1 MHWNRRQASVA
12 RGGSGRKRFAGAAF
26 LHGIQGGIS
35 LMKLAKPIFLK
46 GLYLEK
52 NIQAGFRK
60 VVRRPEASDGA
71 CLLKITARTFYRL
84 YVDGRLMGHGPARAA
99 HGHARVDVLD
109 ITAVMTEGRE
119 HTLAVELAGYNDP
132 NVYVTGES
140 SFLMA
145 ELTVGDTVLA
155 YTDHSWQGFR
165 LYQRRQLTEAFSHAR
180 CLGET
185 YDMDRS
191 FIDWRTNVGEE
202 PVGQTE
208 VEELDER
215 PVLLPRVVPLPDMRV
230 TRNARLISVHDT
242 EVDPDLAI
250 APHPHFREET
260 NYFHTFPPIVDRPS
274 VACSRELPLP
284 FTGIIQRMDR
294 DNHCTIQPAPGRAA
308 ALAYDFGEMN
318 SGFIGIE
325 YTCLEAGTLDLVF
338 TDLLEDRG
346 TFNPRR
352 SGSNCVIR
360 LNSQPGRF
368 TFVVFEPHAFRYV
381 KLIVRGQAFTIHDL
395 FTVLYQ
401 FQPPLHKAFLCN
413 DGELN
418 RIYDAA
424 EQTLIMNT
432 LDVFMDCPGRERAGW
447 LCDSYWSGRAA
458 LLMLGDTSVERA
470 MLDNFLRSDQ
480 APLDEGFFPVC
491 YPSGFANQGCFIPN
505 WPLFL
510 ILELDEYVSRSGDT
524 SMLADYRQTVAD
536 LIGQFALYENLAGL
550 LENLPGYVFVEWS
563 SANLPEYKSPI
574 SVGTNALYA
583 YVLQRA
589 GEIYRNTEWAD
600 KADRL
605 QRLLLG
611 SSFTGSWYA
620 DSLAHDSER
629 GLTPGS
635 LCSEAVQ
642 YYVLRFAVSDRSDRA
657 EMVSRLIEAHGPSA
671 PQLAS
676 DVALARANVFIGYF
690 LRFDLLAGWGEHRR
704 LLQEMKALFSY
715 MIDNGPGTLWEHTVS
730 SDSVCHGFA
739 SHAGVW
745 LVRDILGLHAPDE
758 LNRTVRL
765 APHPCGLKWCKGTL
779 ICQGGTISVE
789 WHQTESRFELIA
801 HVPERYNVLLEVP
814 PPFVHGARVE
824 QSSSLKGQIHL
835 IINK

>member
-1 MHWNRRQASVA
+1 
-12 RGGSGRKRFAGAAF
+12 
-26 LHGIQGGIS
+26 
-35 LMKLAKPIFLK
+35 MKLAKPIFLK

-60 VVRRPEASDGA
+60 AVRLPENSDGA
-71 CLLKITARTFYRL
+71 CLLEITARTFYRL
-84 YVDGRLMGHGPARAA
+84 YVDGQLIGHGPARAA

-109 ITAVMTEGRE
+109 ITAVMTKGRE
-119 HTLAVELAGYNDP
+119 HMLAVELAGYNDP

-185 YDMDRS
+185 YDLDRS
-191 FIDWRTNVGEE
+191 FIDWRTNAA
-202 PVGQTE
+202 
-208 VEELDER
+208 EELAGRTGLEELAER
-215 PVLLPRVVPLPDMRV
+215 PVLLPRVVPLPDLRV
-230 TRNARLISVHDT
+230 ARNARLIAVHDT
-242 EVDPDLAI
+242 EVDPNLAV
-250 APHPHFREET
+250 AAHPHFREEADH
-260 NYFHTFPPIVDRPS
+260 FHAFPPVVDRPS
-274 VACSRELPLP
+274 VACSQEIPLP
-284 FTGIIQRMDR
+284 FTGIQRLDQ
-294 DNHCTIQPAPGRAA
+294 DHHFTIQPAPGRAA

-325 YTCLEAGTLDLVF
+325 FTCLEAGTLDLVF

-352 SGSNCVIR
+352 SGSNSVIR
-360 LNSQPGRF
+360 LNSRPGRY
-368 TFVVFEPHAFRYV
+368 TFVSFEPHAFRYV
-381 KLIVRGQAFTIHDL
+381 KLIVRGQTFTVHDL

-401 FQPPLHKAFLCN
+401 FQPPLQKAFLCN

-418 RIYDAA
+418 RIYEAA
-424 EQTLIMNT
+424 EKTLVMNA

-458 LLMLGDTSVERA
+458 RLMLGDTSVERA

-480 APLDEGFFPVC
+480 APLAEGFFPVC

-510 ILELDEYVSRSGDT
+510 MLELDEYVCRSGDT
-524 SMLADYRQTVAD
+524 QMLADYRQTVEN
-536 LIGQFALYENLAGL
+536 LIGQFTRYENAKGL

-563 SANLPEYKSPI
+563 SANLEAYKSPI

-583 YVLQRA
+583 HVLKRA
-589 GEIYRNTEWAD
+589 GDIYRKPEWTD

-605 QRLLLG
+605 QSLLP
-611 SSFTGSWYA
+611 SNAFTGSWYA
-620 DSLAHDSER
+620 DSLRHDPER

-635 LCSEAVQ
+635 LFSEAVQ
-642 YYVLRFAVSDRSDRA
+642 YYMLRFVASERDDRP
-657 EMVSRLIEAHGPSA
+657 EMVRRLIEAHGPAA
-671 PQLAS
+671 PQLAM
-676 DVALARANVFIGYF
+676 DGALARANVFIGYF
-690 LRFDLLAGWGEHRR
+690 LRFDLLADRGEHRR
-704 LLQEMKALFSY
+704 LLQEMRALFSH
-715 MIDNGPGTLWEHTVS
+715 MIDNGPGTLWEHTWS

-765 APHPCGLKWCKGTL
+765 APHPCDLKWCKGAL
-779 ICQGGTISVE
+779 SCQGGTISVE
-789 WHQTESRFELIA
+789 WHRTESRFELMA
-801 HVPERYNVLLEVP
+801 HVPDRYEVLLEIP
-814 PPFVHGARVE
+814 PPFAHGTRMDKSI
-824 QSSSLKGQIHL
+824 SSKGQIHF

>member
-1 MHWNRRQASVA
+1 M
-12 RGGSGRKRFAGAAF
+12 
-26 LHGIQGGIS
+26 
-35 LMKLAKPIFLK
+35 MKLAKPIFLK
-46 GLYLEK
+46 GLHLEK

-60 VVRRPEASDGA
+60 VVRRPEESEEA

-99 HGHARVDVLD
+99 HGYARVDVLD
-109 ITAVMTEGRE
+109 LTAVMVKGRE
-119 HTLAVELAGYNDP
+119 HVLAIELAGYNDP

-145 ELTVGDTVLA
+145 EWTVGDTVLA
-155 YTDHSWQGFR
+155 YTDRSWQGFR
-165 LYQRRQLTEAFSHAR
+165 LYHRRQLTEAFSHAR

-185 YDMDRS
+185 YDLDRS
-191 FIDWRTNVGEE
+191 YIDWRTNAAEE
-202 PVGQTE
+202 PAGRTE

-215 PVLLPRVVPLPDMRV
+215 PVLLPRVAPLPDMRAA
-230 TRNARLISVHDT
+230 RGARLIAVHDT
-242 EVDPDLAI
+242 EADPDLAV

-260 NYFHTFPPIVDRPS
+260 DRFYASPPVVDRPS
-274 VACSRELPLP
+274 VACSKEVALP
-284 FTGIIQRMDR
+284 FTGIQRAHP
-294 DNHCTIQPAPGRAA
+294 DNAITIQPAPGRAA

-325 YTCLEAGTLDLVF
+325 FTCLEAGTLDLVF

-352 SGSNCVIR
+352 SGSNSVIR

-368 TFVVFEPHAFRYV
+368 TFIAFEPHAFRYV
-381 KLIVRGQAFTIHDL
+381 KLIVRGQSFTVHDL

-401 FQPPLHKAFLCN
+401 FQPPLQKAFLCN
-413 DGELN
+413 EGELN

-424 EQTLIMNT
+424 EKTLIMNT

-447 LCDSYWSGRAA
+447 LCDSFWSGRAA
-458 LLMLGDTSVERA
+458 RLMLGDTSVERA

-480 APLDEGFFPVC
+480 APLAEGFFPVC

-510 ILELDEYVSRSGDT
+510 ILELDEYVCRSGDT
-524 SMLADYRQTVAD
+524 RMLADYRLTVEN
-536 LIGQFALYENLAGL
+536 LLGQFAPYENEAGL

-563 SANLPEYKSPI
+563 SANLEAYKSPV
-574 SVGTNALYA
+574 SVATNALYA
-583 YVLQRA
+583 HVLQRA
-589 GEIYRNTEWAD
+589 GEIYRTPAWTD

-605 QRLLLG
+605 RRILPG
-611 SSFTGSWYA
+611 TSFAGSWYA
-620 DSLAHDSER
+620 DSLKRDSEG
-629 GLTPGS
+629 GLIPGP
-635 LCSEAVQ
+635 LFSEAVQ
-642 YYVLRFAVSDRSDRA
+642 YYVLTFAASERDARPETVR
-657 EMVSRLIEAHGPSA
+657 RLIEAHGPAA

-676 DVALARANVFIGYF
+676 DVMLARAGVFIGYF
-690 LRFDLLAGWGEHRR
+690 LRFDLLARWGEHRR
-704 LLQEMKALFSY
+704 LLREMKALFSH
-715 MIDNGPGTLWEHTVS
+715 MIDNGPGTLWEHTSS

-739 SHAGVW
+739 AHASVW

-758 LNRTVRL
+758 LHRTVRL
-765 APHPCGLKWCKGTL
+765 APNPCGLKWCKGTL
-779 ICQGGTISVE
+779 ACMGGTISVE
-789 WHQTESRFELIA
+789 WHRTDSRFELMA
-801 HVPERYNVLLEVP
+801 YVPDRYDVSLELP
-814 PPFVHGARVE
+814 PPFAQGTRVE
-824 QSSSLKGQIHL
+824 KSVSSKGQIHF